1 MNGYIPGLL
10 LIIVGAALFVVSRLR
25 RRPSVSADRGSVA
38 IGGDSS
44 GSVTNINIGKEK
56 EKGSP
61 ERALTVISIL
71 VEVIGIAAVIW
82 HATHLAAK

>member
-1 MNGYIPGLL
+1 
-10 LIIVGAALFVVSRLR
+10 
-25 RRPSVSADRGSVA
+25 VA